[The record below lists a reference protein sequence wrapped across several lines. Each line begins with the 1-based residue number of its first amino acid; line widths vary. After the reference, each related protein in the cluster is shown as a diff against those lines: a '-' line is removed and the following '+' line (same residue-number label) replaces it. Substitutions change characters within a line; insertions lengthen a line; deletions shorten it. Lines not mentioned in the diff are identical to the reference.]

1 MNQKFILEDLSDE
14 KNKNFKNINKN
25 NNSFEEN
32 IFEFIEKGDSEKIN
46 FFFKNPKIKFWEFL
60 DNDGNTILIKLAY
73 VDNKIIF
80 DFLELSKKKL
90 NPKQLKIF
98 IDVKANNGF
107 TALHYASFKGN
118 VKLCE
123 KLIELN
129 ADYKIVNNNGLN
141 LIHMAAQGD
150 QPETLV
156 LFKDKYKL
164 DLTSKDNVSSSSIH
178 WAAYMGSEIC
188 LDYLASWKMPLNSK
202 DKDGFTPLHL
212 AVMTGNFFN

>member
-1 MNQKFILEDLSDE
+1 MNQKKSEEISEDHQE
-14 KNKNFKNINKN
+14 
-25 NNSFEEN
+25 NSTNGNSLEEN
-32 IFEFIEKGDSEKIN
+32 IFDYIERGDSEKIKN
-46 FFFKNPKIKFWEFL
+46 FFLNTNLKFWEFL
-60 DNDGNTILIKLAY
+60 DNDGSTILIKLAF

-80 DFLELSKKKL
+80 DVIELSKKKL
-90 NPKQLKIF
+90 NSKQLKIF
-98 IDVKANNGF
+98 VDVKASNGF

-129 ADYKIVNNNGLN
+129 ADYNVTNDNGLN

-156 LFKDKYKL
+156 LFKDKYKIDLFSL
-164 DLTSKDNVSSSSIH
+164 DHVKSSPIH
-178 WAAYMGSEIC
+178 WAAYMGSDVS
-188 LDYLASWKMPLNSK
+188 LDFLASWKLPLNSK

-212 AVMTGNFFN
+212 AVMTGN